1 MDASPDPGILP
12 EIEIA
17 LLLLIL
23 LINGLLTAVDKAIE
37 SVNRNNIR
45 EMAADGSKRAVR
57 LVKIFDDSKRFMP
70 KVKGKADGNAVR
82 KIIEDFLG

>member
-57 LVKIFDDSKRFMP
+57 
-70 KVKGKADGNAVR
+70 AC
-82 KIIEDFLG
+82 